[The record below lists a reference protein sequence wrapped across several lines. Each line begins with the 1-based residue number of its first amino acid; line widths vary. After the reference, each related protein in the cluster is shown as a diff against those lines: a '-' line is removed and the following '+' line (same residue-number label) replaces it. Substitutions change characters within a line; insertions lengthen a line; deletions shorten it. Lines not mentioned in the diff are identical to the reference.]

1 MSGLVIPY
9 LSGAEIRT
17 LFVQFFAER
26 GHVFVPSASLIP
38 AGDQSLLFTNSG
50 MVQFKQILGGQVT
63 PTCQR
68 VVNYQRC
75 LRVAGKH
82 NDFEEV
88 GRTTRHQTLFEMLGN
103 WSFGDYFKSE
113 AITWA
118 WELLTQVYRIPP
130 EHLAVTVYTDDE
142 VAYDLW
148 HRQIG
153 LAAERITRW
162 GDLAGGDEGNFWRM
176 AETGPCG
183 RCSEIYFDRG
193 PEFSEGPDCR
203 PDHNENC
210 VRYLEIW
217 NLVFMEFEQLAD
229 GSLVA
234 LPYKSVDTG
243 LGLERLASV
252 IQGVATNYETDLFIP
267 LLAKL
272 AEILGPRQPDN
283 CFAHQVIADHTRAVT
298 FLLADGLTPGNNGP
312 AYVLRHLLRRA
323 VWQAQSLGYE
333 QPFLANLAEIVIDT
347 MGQAY
352 PELEINHA
360 KILAV
365 ITREEEQ
372 FARTLAA
379 GRVQVGRTLAKLG
392 NFSRRPGR
400 EATDLPF
407 DAPTMAGDEAF
418 KLYDTY
424 GFPLDLT
431 VDLAAEYGVR
441 VDSTGFEVAMAAQVA
456 RSRQYKISEALKDR

>member
-1 MSGLVIPY
+1 MAESTIPY

-26 GHVFVPSASLIP
+26 GHVLVPSASLIP

-50 MVQFKQILGGQVT
+50 MVQFKQIFSGQVT

-103 WSFGDYFKSE
+103 WSFGDYFKAD
-113 AITWA
+113 AIAWA
-118 WELLTQVYRIPP
+118 WELLTEVYQIPA
-130 EHLAVTVYTDDE
+130 ERLAVTVYTDDE

-148 HRQIG
+148 QTQIG
-153 LAAERITRW
+153 LPPERITRW
-162 GDLAGGDEGNFWRM
+162 GDLAVGDEGNFWRM

-193 PEFSEGPDCR
+193 AEFSDGPDCR
-203 PDHNENC
+203 PDHAENC
-210 VRYLEIW
+210 EHYLEIW
-217 NLVFMEFEQLAD
+217 NLVFMEFERLAD
-229 GSLVA
+229 GSLRD
-234 LPYKSVDTG
+234 LPYQSVDTG
-243 LGLERLASV
+243 MGLERLASV
-252 IQGVATNYETDLFIP
+252 IQGVSTNYETDLFAP
-267 LLAKL
+267 LLIEL
-272 AEILGPRQPDN
+272 GEILGPMHATNR
-283 CFAHQVIADHTRAVT
+283 FAYQVIADHARAVT
-298 FLLADGLTPGNNGP
+298 FLIADGLTPGNNGP
-312 AYVLRHLLRRA
+312 QYVLRHLLRRA
-323 VWQAQSLGYE
+323 IWQAQSLGYE
-333 QPFLANLAEIVIDT
+333 QPFLGDLATIVIDT

-352 PELEINHA
+352 PELSLARSEI
-360 KILAV
+360 LEV
-365 ITREEEQ
+365 ISREEAQ

-379 GRVQVGRTLAKLG
+379 GRVQVERVLAKLG
-392 NFSRRPGR
+392 HFSRQAGL
-400 EATDLPF
+400 EAEDLAL
-407 DAPTMAGDEAF
+407 DAPVMPGAEAF

-431 VDLAAEYGVR
+431 IDLAAQYGVR
-441 VDSTGFEVAMAAQVA
+441 VDRDGFESAMAAQTA
-456 RSRQYKISEALKDR
+456 RSRQYKISETLKDR